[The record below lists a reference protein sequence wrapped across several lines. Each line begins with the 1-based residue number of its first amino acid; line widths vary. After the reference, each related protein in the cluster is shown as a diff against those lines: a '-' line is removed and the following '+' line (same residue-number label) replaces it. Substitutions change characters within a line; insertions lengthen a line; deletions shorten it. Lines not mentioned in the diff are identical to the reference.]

1 MAVRLGGPLP
11 TLRSRMDFTYPPEAE
26 AFRAEF
32 RAWLDEHLTEEF
44 RGLRFWGE
52 PDDRQLDR
60 ARRWNH
66 LLADAGYAAISWPAR
81 FGGRDATVMEQVVFA
96 EECAAAG
103 AAGPI
108 NVIGISNIAPAIMTF
123 GTPDQQERYL
133 RPMLR
138 GDEIWCQGF
147 SEPDAGSDLASLSTR
162 AERVGDRWIVN
173 GQKVWN
179 TLGQLASWC
188 ELLVRTDPDAPRH
201 RGISALLVAMDSPGI
216 EVRPL
221 RTPTGTAEFNEIF
234 FTDVEVPADALLGK
248 EHDGWTVA
256 MATLGFERGG
266 VASLHLQVRRR
277 IGELVNT
284 VQAAGLSGD
293 PVVRQRLAELWIAG
307 ERLRHLANRAV
318 SAAAQGLPPGPES
331 SLVKL
336 LWSTVSQHLSQTA
349 VDLLGLEAT
358 RPESPWHEPFVSS
371 PSLTIAGGTSEVNK
385 NIIGERVLGL
395 PR

>member
-1 MAVRLGGPLP
+1 
-11 TLRSRMDFTYPPEAE
+11 MDFTYPPEAE

-52 PDDRQLDR
+52 PDEHQLDR

-81 FGGRDATVMEQVVFA
+81 FGGRDASVMEQVVFA
-96 EECAAAG
+96 EECTAAG

-123 GTPDQQERYL
+123 GTPDQQDRFL

-147 SEPDAGSDLASLSTR
+147 SEPNAGSDLASLSTQAR
-162 AERVGDRWIVN
+162 WVGDRWIVN

-221 RTPTGTAEFNEIF
+221 RTPTGTAEFHEIF

-248 EHDGWTVA
+248 ENDGWTVA

-277 IGELVNT
+277 IAELIDAT
-284 VQAAGLSGD
+284 QTAGLGSD
-293 PVVRQRLAELWIAG
+293 PVARQRLAELWIAG
-307 ERLRHLANRAV
+307 ERLRHLANRAI

-336 LWSTVSQHLSQTA
+336 LWSTVSQQVAQTA
-349 VDLLGLEAT
+349 VDLLGLDAT
-358 RPESPWHEPFVSS
+358 RPGSPWHEPFVSS